1 LSGWKDIAAHLNVSI
16 RTAQNLEKDQGL
28 PVRRKFGI
36 KAPVYALIPE
46 IDEWIKHNQT
56 APDPPSGPKQL
67 SGGPAETSALGLR
80 PAQWVAAGAVLVA
93 VALAVVAFHLAGRP
107 KGPPASLAVRD
118 QNLIVR
124 NADGHELWR
133 FQFPSLPIA
142 DFYDRVF
149 LEHRTWIGD
158 LGDSGRT
165 SVLALF
171 MPSDFA
177 QKPHLLYSLSG
188 SGQLLWEFVP
198 GRTVLDGRGFVMAPP
213 YYVREISVLKAQ
225 KPEDTRIAVASV
237 NYAGQA
243 GQIAFLDASGRVRGE
258 YWHPG
263 HLSHLAQVDIDGD
276 GRNELLA
283 GGANNA
289 EHDATIVVL
298 DPLRIKERSTPRS
311 VFDPALRLI
320 NMPEAHEKAVILFAR
335 GCVGKSSPYLRI
347 KALWV
352 TSSRIIASVADDYAE
367 ENPASITYEF
377 DHRLNL
383 VAMTPVP
390 QYAEAHREMERAH
403 KLDHAYDEKR
413 EMADLRKR
421 LVIRWGDAHNSTEPR
436 TTASG
441 QVR

>member
-1 LSGWKDIAAHLNVSI
+1 MSGWKDIAAHLNVSI

-56 APDPPSGPKQL
+56 APDPPTGPKQL

-93 VALAVVAFHLAGRP
+93 VALAVVAFHLAERP

-133 FQFPSLPIA
+133 FQFPSLPEIG
-142 DFYDRVF
+142 YYEHGM
-149 LEHRTWIGD
+149 LERETWIGE
-158 LGDSGRT
+158 LGNSSKL
-165 SVLALF
+165 SVLVAF
-171 MPSDFA
+171 YPADFA
-177 QKPHLLYSLSG
+177 RKTHRVYCFG
-188 SGQLLWEFVP
+188 ESGQLLWEFVP
-198 GRTVLDGRGFVMAPP
+198 GGTVTDGRGFVMAPP
-213 YYVREISVLKAQ
+213 YYVREITVLKG
-225 KPEDTRIAVASV
+225 KRPEDTRIAVASI

-243 GQIAFLDASGRVRGE
+243 GQIAFLDPPGRVRGE

-263 HLSHLAQVDIDGD
+263 HLSYLAQADIDGD
-276 GRNELLA
+276 GRNQLLL

-289 EHDATIVVL
+289 EHAATLVAL
-298 DPLRIKERSTPRS
+298 DPLQVNGLSTPHRAL
-311 VFDPALRLI
+311 DPQLLLI
-320 NMPEAHEKAVILFAR
+320 DMPEAHEKAVILFAR
-335 GCVGKSSPYLRI
+335 GCVGKNAPYGRI
-347 KALWV
+347 KDVWATKRSIV
-352 TSSRIIASVADDYAE
+352 AAVADDFRE
-367 ENPASITYEF
+367 VSPAVVTYEF
-377 DHRLNL
+377 DHKLGL
-383 VAMTPVP
+383 LAMTPMP
-390 QYAEAHREMERAH
+390 EYAEAHREMERAH